1 MSHPSSA
8 VHSLGGGGVVAAMWK
23 ASLGENLL
31 LRESVSLGRS
41 EDWPP
46 RPSSL
51 SNHLVPAEA
60 MADSSPHPASSYG
73 YGRIHTA
80 DCLMCLTD
88 LLHL

>member
-1 MSHPSSA
+1 MAA
-8 VHSLGGGGVVAAMWK
+8 VWK
-23 ASLGENLL
+23 AFMGENRL

-46 RPSSL
+46 RLSS
-51 SNHLVPAEA
+51 LVPAEA
-60 MADSSPHPASSYG
+60 MADSSPQPAGSYG
-73 YGRIHTA
+73 DGCIHTV